1 MAMFSAVILA
11 GGSASRMNGINKQL
25 ALLDGI
31 PVVIRS
37 ALAFENSAQTGEIIL
52 AVPVGEEERYAAL
65 CSQYGITK
73 LKAAVHGGATRFLS
87 VKNALEYVSAGYA
100 YIAIHDGARPLIST
114 ADIDRVLTDAVQY
127 GSAIAAAP
135 VTDTIKQVSGGAITS
150 TPDRSTLYA
159 AQTPQAFR
167 RELYASCMEKLGSRA
182 EELTDDSA
190 LLELCGEPVHITPVT
205 ACNMK
210 VTRPED
216 LAIAEAVLR
225 R

>member
-1 MAMFSAVILA
+1 MAAFSAIILA

-37 ALAFENSAQTGEIIL
+37 ALAFQRSENVREIIL
-52 AVPVGEEERYAAL
+52 AVPAGEESDYAAL
-65 CSQYGITK
+65 CQKHGISK
-73 LKAAVHGGATRFLS
+73 LRSAVHGGATRFLS
-87 VKNALEYVSAGYA
+87 VRNALEQVSADSG

-114 ADIDRVLTDAVQY
+114 EDIDRVLADTIKY
-127 GSAIAAAP
+127 GASIAAAP
-135 VTDTIKQVSGGAITS
+135 VTDTIKQVSGGVITS

-167 RELYASCMEKLGSRA
+167 KELYMSCVEKLGSRA
-182 EELTDDSA
+182 DTLTDDSA
-190 LLELCGEPVHITPVT
+190 LLEQCGEPVHITPVT

-210 VTRPED
+210 ITRPQD
-216 LAIAEAVLR
+216 IPIAESVLR

>member
-1 MAMFSAVILA
+1 M
-11 GGSASRMNGINKQL
+11 
-25 ALLDGI
+25 
-31 PVVIRS
+31 
-37 ALAFENSAQTGEIIL
+37 
-52 AVPVGEEERYAAL
+52 
-65 CSQYGITK
+65 
-73 LKAAVHGGATRFLS
+73 
-87 VKNALEYVSAGYA
+87 
-100 YIAIHDGARPLIST
+100 
-114 ADIDRVLTDAVQY
+114 
-127 GSAIAAAP
+127 
-135 VTDTIKQVSGGAITS
+135 TDTIKQVSGGAITS

-167 RELYASCMEKLGSRA
+167 RDLYASCMEKLGSRA

>member
-31 PVVIRS
+31 PVVLRS
-37 ALAFENSAQTGEIIL
+37 ALAFENSAQAGEIIL
-52 AVPVGEEERYAAL
+52 AVPAGEEERYAAL

-73 LKAAVHGGATRFLS
+73 LKAAVHG
-87 VKNALEYVSAGYA
+87 AGYA

-167 RELYASCMEKLGSRA
+167 RELYASCIEKLGSRA

-205 ACNMK
+205 ACSMK

>member
-37 ALAFENSAQTGEIIL
+37 ALAFENSAQAGEIIL
-52 AVPVGEEERYAAL
+52 AVPAGEEERYAAL

-135 VTDTIKQVSGGAITS
+135 VTDTIKQVSGGS
-150 TPDRSTLYA
+150 TPPRPRRRSAGSFTPPAWKSWGA
-159 AQTPQAFR
+159 APRSSPTTAPC
-167 RELYASCMEKLGSRA
+167 LSCAANRC
-182 EELTDDSA
+182 T
-190 LLELCGEPVHITPVT
+190 
-205 ACNMK
+205 
-210 VTRPED
+210 
-216 LAIAEAVLR
+216 
-225 R
+225 

>member
-1 MAMFSAVILA
+1 
-11 GGSASRMNGINKQL
+11 MNGINKQL

-37 ALAFENSAQTGEIIL
+37 ALAFENSAQAGEIIL
-52 AVPVGEEERYAAL
+52 AVPAGEEERYAAL

-73 LKAAVHGGATRFLS
+73 LKATVHGGATRFLS
-87 VKNALEYVSAGYA
+87 VKNALKYVSAGYA

-190 LLELCGEPVHITPVT
+190 LLELCGELVHITPVT

>member
-1 MAMFSAVILA
+1 
-11 GGSASRMNGINKQL
+11 MNGINKQL

-37 ALAFENSAQTGEIIL
+37 ALAFENSAQAGEIIL
-52 AVPVGEEERYAAL
+52 AVPAGEEERYAAL

-87 VKNALEYVSAGYA
+87 VKNALKYVSAGYA

-159 AQTPQAFR
+159 CYRCA
-167 RELYASCMEKLGSRA
+167 A
-182 EELTDDSA
+182 E
-190 LLELCGEPVHITPVT
+190 PP
-205 ACNMK
+205 
-210 VTRPED
+210 
-216 LAIAEAVLR
+216 
-225 R
+225 

>member
-1 MAMFSAVILA
+1 
-11 GGSASRMNGINKQL
+11 MNGINKQL

-37 ALAFENSAQTGEIIL
+37 ALAFEKSAQVAELIL
-52 AVPVGEEERYAAL
+52 AVPAGEEEHYSSL

-87 VKNALEYVSAGYA
+87 VKNALAQVSADCTHL
-100 YIAIHDGARPLIST
+100 AIHDGARPLIST
-114 ADIDRVLTDAVQY
+114 EDVDRVLCDAVKY
-127 GSAIAAAP
+127 SAAIAAAP
-135 VTDTIKQVSGGAITS
+135 VTDTIKQTDGGVITS

-159 AQTPQAFR
+159 AQTPQAFLKT
-167 RELYASCMEKLGSRA
+167 LYLSCVEKLGSRA
-182 EELTDDSA
+182 ADLTDDSA

-210 VTRPED
+210 VTRTQD

-225 R
+225 RPAMKSQ

>member
-37 ALAFENSAQTGEIIL
+37 ALAFENSAQAGEIIL
-52 AVPVGEEERYAAL
+52 AVPAGEEERYAAL

-135 VTDTIKQVSGGAITS
+135 ATDTIKQVSGGAITS

-159 AQTPQAFR
+159 VQTPQVFDRDLLA
-167 RELYASCMEKLGSRA
+167 A
-182 EELTDDSA
+182 A
-190 LLELCGEPVHITPVT
+190 LQNAKTQG
-205 ACNMK
+205 
-210 VTRPED
+210 
-216 LAIAEAVLR
+216 LAVKAD
-225 R
+225 